1 MTLDARLAIPAV
13 VAWVLTALVIGWRVE
28 VVIVAVAL
36 WAAAGICVVV
46 ALRVGV
52 LAGVALALAAAAL
65 CVTSVAI
72 QSPSRYPQVVTDV
85 VESHR
90 SASVELTTTESVMP
104 GARSF
109 EATLVRIN
117 DRVVDVPVIV
127 FGGTPQL
134 RAEVGET
141 LATTASIAPTDLGDD
156 RAFMVFPDDEVV
168 YRAPAPEWIRWAGEL
183 RAAFRDHAAGLP
195 GSGGRLLSGLAI
207 GDTTLVDEQLDAA
220 MKGSSLSH
228 LTAVSGA
235 NCAIVIGLVL
245 LVGSVVGLPRGVR
258 VGVAL
263 VVLVGFVVLVTP
275 EPSVLRAAVMAAI
288 ALVTYGF
295 GRPVRGIP
303 VVALAVV
310 VLLVADPWMTRSYGF
325 VLSVLA
331 TAGLM
336 VLAGPLTAVLGRFLP
351 RWLALVVAVPMAA
364 QLACQPVVV
373 LLSASLPT
381 YGVIANVLAAPAAPV
396 ATIVG
401 LAGCLLLL
409 PLPPLGALLCDVA
422 WLPSAWIAAVAEFF
436 AELPGAQL
444 PWPEGAGGVALLA
457 GVTVLATAS
466 LLGGPRLRRWCGA
479 LVAIGVVAYV
489 STIGLGRLLELA
501 GRPPDWQVAA
511 CDIGQGDAVLVRSAG
526 HVALIDTG
534 PDPAALRACLSDLGI
549 TRLDLLV
556 LTHYDL
562 DHVGGTSA
570 VVGWADRV
578 LVGPSGGA
586 DDDRLVTELA
596 DGGAEVT
603 HVSGG
608 ESGLLGELRWTVLW
622 PPARG
627 APEPGNSASV
637 VIATEGVGACASGC
651 LSGVFLGDLG
661 EESQRRLLGLG
672 GLSRVDVVK
681 VAHHGSADQ
690 SAELYERLAA
700 TAGVIGVGVDNGY
713 GHPTASLLGILE
725 STHTAALRTDER
737 GLILLAPGTTPG
749 SVVVWAQRPG

>member
-1 MTLDARLAIPAV
+1 MTLDARLAIPAA
-13 VAWVLTALVIGWRVE
+13 VAWVSAALVIGWRVE
-28 VVIVAVAL
+28 VAIVAAVL
-36 WAAAGICVVV
+36 WAAAGVCVVV
-46 ALRVGV
+46 SLRVGFV
-52 LAGVALALAAAAL
+52 AVVALALAAAAL

-72 QSPSRYPQVVTDV
+72 QMPSRYPQAVTEVVD
-85 VESHR
+85 SHR
-90 SASVELTTTESVMP
+90 SANVELTTTESVIP

-127 FGGTPQL
+127 FGGTPQR

-141 LATTASIAPTDLGDD
+141 LATTASIKPTELGDE
-156 RAFMVFPDDEVV
+156 RAFLVFPDDEVV
-168 YRAPAPEWIRWAGEL
+168 YEAPAPDWIRWAGEL

-220 MKGSSLSH
+220 MKGASLSH

-245 LVGSVVGLPRGVR
+245 LVGSVVGLPRGAR
-258 VGVAL
+258 VGAAL

-288 ALVTYGF
+288 ALVTYGL

-303 VVALAVV
+303 VVSLAVV
-310 VLLVADPWMTRSYGF
+310 ALLVADPWMARSYGF

-351 RWLALVVAVPMAA
+351 RWLALVVAVPLAA

-381 YGVIANVLAAPAAPV
+381 YGVVANVLAAPAAPV

-401 LAGCLLLL
+401 LAGCVLLLL
-409 PLPPLGALLCDVA
+409 LPPLGAILCNVA

-436 AELPGAQL
+436 AGLPGAEL
-444 PWPEGAGGVALLA
+444 PWPEGVVGVALLA
-457 GVTVLATAS
+457 GVAVLATAS

-479 LVAIGVVAYV
+479 VMAIVVVVYV

-501 GRPPDWQVAA
+501 GRPSDWQVAA

-578 LVGPSGGA
+578 LVGPSGGV
-586 DDDRLVTELA
+586 DDDRLVAELA

-603 HVSGG
+603 PVSRG

-627 APEPGNSASV
+627 APEPGNPASV

-690 SAELYERLAA
+690 SADLYERLAA
-700 TAGVIGVGVDNGY
+700 TVGVIGVGVDNGY
-713 GHPTASLLGILE
+713 GHPTASLLAILE

-737 GLILLAPGTTPG
+737 GLILLAPDSTSG